1 MAAGSIIVELMANT
15 GSFET
20 DTQRAAKSLKALKNG
35 IYEVKTETESF
46 NATFDSLTNTY
57 RKISSAQNN
66 FTAAAQKNQSAFRA
80 SNQII
85 QNTSYQITDFIV
97 QVQGGV
103 SAMRAFS
110 QQAPQF
116 LGAFGTKGA
125 ALGIVAALA
134 GAFIPLIDSAING
147 AKAMNSFDD
156 ATEAAQKGMNKFSA
170 AQVIESM
177 RGIEIEGR
185 KAIARLYELRTAAMG
200 DALKEE
206 QNKLTGVSY
215 DVTLGDEGRI
225 QAIAEKWKLS
235 GDQAKMY
242 WDIATGSG
250 KAETLINNLD
260 MSNKKH
266 QQLAEQL
273 SKVQEQQ
280 QKVAD
285 ATKGSAEV
293 QKAAINGVYDTIKT
307 KAARPDNTIE
317 KMFNNQ
323 RVGADKFVESMQ
335 RANEQVE
342 FQSSLLGKSAQ
353 EVEILNAQYR
363 IQAELEKT
371 IQDIERQNGTIRAE
385 EHEKMKAAAEEAL
398 AIQTDAIM
406 RRQEL
411 ERSASYG
418 MEKSMN
424 DYFNNANNM
433 AKNVEGVFKLAFDG
447 MSNAI
452 VDFAMNGKN
461 SFGDF
466 ARSVISQIMKIY
478 VTMALIGLAKSAMGA
493 FASSSFQGPAYTGGS
508 GEDASGWAPFADG
521 GYTGDGGKYQPA
533 GVVHAGE
540 FVMNKEATSRIGVG
554 NLYRMMRGYADGGL
568 VGSSPVAGGSGGGN
582 ININVTNE
590 AGGDGYQATAKAR
603 KNDSGFDIDI
613 LVRKALTNDLR
624 SNGPMT
630 QTIGATCG
638 LRRSA

>member
-1 MAAGSIIVELMANT
+1 MAAGSIIIDLLMNT

-20 DTQRAAKSLKALKNG
+20 STERAAIGFKKLKNG
-35 IYEVKTETESF
+35 LFEIRNETEVVTAKF
-46 NATFDSLTNTY
+46 NSLMNTW
-57 RKISSAQNN
+57 KKVESTQNQFTSAV
-66 FTAAAQKNQSAFRA
+66 QKNQGAFRT

-85 QNTSYQITDFIV
+85 QNTSYQLTDFVV
-97 QVQGGV
+97 QVTGGV

-116 LGAFGTKGA
+116 LGAFGPTGA
-125 ALGIVAALA
+125 MLGVFAALA

-147 AKAMNSFDD
+147 AKAMKSFDD

-215 DVTLGDEGRI
+215 DVTIGDEGRI

-307 KAARPDNTIE
+307 KAARPDNTLE

-418 MEKSMN
+418 MTKSMN

-433 AKNVEGVFKLAFDG
+433 AKNVEGVFKSAFDG

-478 VTMALIGLAKSAMGA
+478 VTMALIGLAKKGMAAFSGISSAD
-493 FASSSFQGPAYTGGS
+493 S
-508 GEDASGWAPFADG
+508 GLDAIGNYAEG

-533 GVVHAGE
+533 GIVHAGE
-540 FVMNKEATSRIGVG
+540 FVMNKQATSRIGVG
-554 NLYRMMRGYADGGL
+554 NLYKMMRGYADGGL
-568 VGSSPVAGGSGGGN
+568 VGSAPLAGAGGGQVN
-582 ININVTNE
+582 INIKNE
-590 AGGDGYQATAKAR
+590 AGGDGYQATATAR
-603 KNDSGFDIDI
+603 KNESGLDVEI
-613 LVRKALTNDLR
+613 LVRKVMGDDLR
-624 SNGPMT
+624 RNGPMSQQMT
-630 QTIGATCG
+630 NTFG
-638 LRRSA
+638 LRRAM